1 MKTLFNFKF
10 SIFCHTV
17 QKNNEKLCFFPREKL
32 FLTFINIL
40 PAGAAASAVGHG
52 QASWKRGARAEL
64 GAPELG
70 ARTRCPGALPGS
82 RQGCAGR
89 GGSPM
94 GMSRTGGCTSSWKTH
109 RWRYRGRSLGF
120 EGLPGSLRLLG
131 WRRATP
137 AHGLG
142 RGHRPRAPPPPLSL
156 APPPPLSLA
165 PSQGRSAAPASPRG
179 PAHPHHYPR
188 ANPAHPAGTAPCCD
202 PAHPMTTT

>member
-10 SIFCHTV
+10 SIFCHMV
-17 QKNNEKLCFFPREKL
+17 QKNNQKLCFFPREKL

-52 QASWKRGARAEL
+52 QASWKRGARAEP

-94 GMSRTGGCTSSWKTH
+94 GMSRTGGCSSSWKTH

-137 AHGLG
+137 EHG
-142 RGHRPRAPPPPLSL
+142 PAPAPPPPRPRPFRSPHHRDAALRPPRPVAPPTRSTAL
-156 APPPPLSLA
+156 VLTPPTQPAPPPVTP
-165 PSQGRSAAPASPRG
+165 PI
-179 PAHPHHYPR
+179 
-188 ANPAHPAGTAPCCD
+188 NNTD
-202 PAHPMTTT
+202 MI